1 MGTADASSTVGRDAV
16 VVRLRGFFESW
27 QPEFAAVYLF
37 GSEARGEARPDSD
50 VDIAVIRKERA
61 QHPSERLHAD
71 LAGALERVIDRPVEV
86 IDLEGAPV
94 DLVHRILTDA
104 ILIHETDRSKR
115 IAVETR
121 RRAEY
126 FDMKPILAAYR
137 HLPSAE

>member
-1 MGTADASSTVGRDAV
+1 M
-16 VVRLRGFFESW
+16 
-27 QPEFAAVYLF
+27 
-37 GSEARGEARPDSD
+37 
-50 VDIAVIRKERA
+50 IRKERA